1 MPRRKT
7 PRPPAPLPTLHPAQQ
22 AVFDSRARFR
32 VVVCGRR
39 WGKTEL
45 GKALVLARLSAGD
58 QRVWWLAPTRTMA
71 SQVWRDLKRHLDQR
85 DDLSIDVSE
94 RHVEFDAGGW
104 LDIRST
110 HTPDY
115 LRGAGLDFAVMD
127 EAAFMKPTVWPEVV
141 RPMLLDR
148 RGGALFI
155 STPNGHNWFY
165 DVYRHALEDPEW
177 ATFHYPTSSSP
188 LIDPADLAAIRAS
201 TIERI
206 WRQEYEAE
214 FIDGSGQV
222 FRHLREAATAS
233 PSAPECVVHAV
244 AGVDWGREGDY
255 TAVVVLDAETRT
267 MLDIDRFHQVGW
279 ELQRSRL
286 TALCARWNVQTVLAE
301 ANSIGSVNI
310 EALERDGLPIV
321 PFTMTSRSKPPLI
334 DALALALETGQLRLL
349 PDEVL
354 LHELAAYRMRRSPS
368 GLWQYS
374 APSGGHDDC
383 VIALALA
390 WRAAQQP
397 TVRLDFA

>member
-1 MPRRKT
+1 MPRRKM
-7 PRPPAPLPTLHPAQQ
+7 PRAPQPLPPLHSAQQ
-22 AVFDSRARFR
+22 RVFDDPARFR

-45 GKALVLARLSAGD
+45 GKALALARLRTGD

-71 SQVWRDLKRHLDQR
+71 SQVWRDLKRHLDAR
-85 DDLSIDVSE
+85 EDLTINLSE

-127 EAAFMKPTVWPEVV
+127 EAAFMKPNVWPEIV

-148 RGGALFI
+148 RGAALFI

-165 DVYRHALEDPEW
+165 DLYRYALDAPDW
-177 ATFHYPTSSSP
+177 AAFHFPTSTSP
-188 LIDPADLAAIRAS
+188 LIDPQDLAAIRAS
-201 TIERI
+201 TLERI

-214 FIDGSGQV
+214 FLDSSGQV
-222 FRHLREAATAS
+222 FRGIRTAATA
-233 PSAPECVVHAV
+233 APADPARPVRAV

-255 TAVVVLDAETRT
+255 TVIVVLDADAHA
-267 MLDIDRFHQVGW
+267 MLDIERFHQVGW
-279 ELQRSRL
+279 ELQRGRL
-286 TALCARWNVQTVLAE
+286 QAVCERWGVETVVAE

-310 EALERDGLPIV
+310 EALERVGLPVV
-321 PFTMTSRSKPPLI
+321 PFTMTSRSKPALI
-334 DALALALETGQLRLL
+334 EALALAIETGQLRLL

-354 LHELAAYRMRRSPS
+354 LHELAAYTMRRTAS
-368 GLWQYS
+368 GHWQYN

-390 WRAAQQP
+390 WHALQQP
-397 TVRLDFA
+397 TLRLDFV